1 MASETDVSEHSAS
14 GSRPRNRLRRLIA
27 QAEIDTRLV
36 GMVVGLL
43 IIWIGFDLVTG
54 GLFITPR
61 NLFNLSLQA
70 AAVAVM
76 ATGMVLVLVTR
87 NVDLSVGSL
96 LGVLAMVMGAVQV
109 YVLPDI
115 LGYGHPLIWVLTLLI
130 GMALG
135 GLIGLIQGSVIA
147 FGGVPS
153 FIVTLGGLLIWRG
166 AAWWV
171 TQGQTI
177 APLDENFNVIGGGI
191 SGTIGPMWSWVIAVL
206 AVALLYAQMWNAR
219 RRRRKF
225 GFPLRPLWA
234 EGAIAVLLAGSI
246 VAVIATMNAY
256 PLPERVAQQILDA
269 RGVEPGEGESVYLG
283 HGLAVPVLILAGVAI
298 AIAVLAQRTRFGR
311 HVFAIG
317 GNPEAAE
324 LVGVRTRRTVVLVF
338 GLMGVLCA
346 IAAAITSARLQ
357 AASNGLGTLDEL
369 RVIAAAVIGGT
380 SLAGGVGSVIGA
392 VLGAVVM
399 QSLQSG
405 MALVGIAASLQNIV
419 IGLVLILAVYLD
431 RLYQRRQ

>member
-1 MASETDVSEHSAS
+1 MASETDVSE
-14 GSRPRNRLRRLIA
+14 GSRVGRSSRKGLRSLIA
-27 QAEIDTRLV
+27 EAEIDTRLV
-36 GMVVGLL
+36 GMTAALL
-43 IIWIGFDLVTG
+43 IIWIGFDVVTG

-130 GMALG
+130 GMLLG
-135 GLIGLIQGSVIA
+135 GLIGLVQGSVVA

-171 TQGQTI
+171 TEGQTI
-177 APLDENFNVIGGGI
+177 APLDDNFNVIGGGV
-191 SGTIGPMWSWVIAVL
+191 SGTIGPMWSWVIGVL
-206 AVALLYAQMWNAR
+206 AIVLVIAQLWNAR

-234 EGAIAVLLAGSI
+234 EGMIALLLAAAT
-246 VAVIATMNAY
+246 VAVVATMNAY
-256 PLPERVAQQILDA
+256 PLPERIAQQVLEA
-269 RGVEPGEGESVYLG
+269 RGVEVAQGQSVELG

-298 AIAVLAQRTRFGR
+298 AIALLARRTRFGR

-317 GNPEAAE
+317 GNPDAAE
-324 LVGVRTRRTVVLVF
+324 LAGVRTRRTVVLVF
-338 GLMGVLCA
+338 ALMGVLCA
-346 IAAAITSARLQ
+346 VAAAITSARLQ
-357 AASNGLGTLDEL
+357 AASNDLGTLDEL

-380 SLAGGVGSVIGA
+380 SLGGGIGSVIGA

-431 RLYQRRQ
+431 RLYQRRK

>member
-1 MASETDVSEHSAS
+1 MASESDVSQA
-14 GSRPRNRLRRLIA
+14 GAAGRGPRRRLRSLIA
-27 QAEIDTRLV
+27 ETEIDTRLV
-36 GMVVGLL
+36 GMAAALA
-43 IIWIGFDLVTG
+43 IIWIGFDLITG

-61 NLFNLSLQA
+61 NLFNLSIQA

-109 YVLPDI
+109 QVLPEL
-115 LGYGHPLIWVLTLLI
+115 LGYGHPLIWVLTLAV
-130 GMALG
+130 GMVFG
-135 GLIGLIQGSVIA
+135 GLIGMVQGSVIA
-147 FGGVPS
+147 YGGVPS

-177 APLDENFNVIGGGI
+177 APLDDTFNVIGGGI
-191 SGTIGPMWSWVIAVL
+191 DGTIGPAWSWVVCVL
-206 AVALLYAQMWNAR
+206 AIALVIAQLWNAR

-234 EGAIAVLLAGSI
+234 DGLIAILLSAAFIG
-246 VAVIATMNAY
+246 VVATMNAY
-256 PLPERVAQQILDA
+256 PLPERVAQQVLEA
-269 RGVEPGEGESVYLG
+269 RGVEVAEGESVYLG
-283 HGLAVPVLILAGVAI
+283 HGLAVPVLILGGVAVAI
-298 AIAVLAQRTRFGR
+298 AFLTRRTKFGR

-317 GNPEAAE
+317 GNPDAAE
-324 LVGVRTRRTVVLVF
+324 LAGVRTKRTVVLVF
-338 GLMGVLCA
+338 ALMGVLCA
-346 IAAAITSARLQ
+346 VAAAITSARLQ
-357 AASNGLGTLDEL
+357 AASNDLGTLDEL

-380 SLAGGVGSVIGA
+380 SLGGGVGSVIGA

-405 MALVGIAASLQNIV
+405 MALVGITTSLQNIV

-431 RLYQRRQ
+431 RLYQRRN